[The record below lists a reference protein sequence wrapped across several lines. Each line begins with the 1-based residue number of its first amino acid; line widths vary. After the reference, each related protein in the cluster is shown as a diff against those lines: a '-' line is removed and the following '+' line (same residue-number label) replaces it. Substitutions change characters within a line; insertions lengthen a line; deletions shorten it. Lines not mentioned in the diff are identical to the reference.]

1 MDTNTGSA
9 SNQTSGGKSFT
20 RFFPHIARV
29 LLALMFLL
37 FGLNG
42 FLNFIPQPKD
52 VPQDLVT
59 IGMALKKGGFMDVVS
74 GVEMLVA
81 VLFLINRFVPLAL
94 TLLAPILAAILTFHI
109 YTSPS
114 MIVPGVVCTL
124 LELYLAWSYR
134 KVFCPMLAAKV
145 SPGGNCG

>member
-1 MDTNTGSA
+1 
-9 SNQTSGGKSFT
+9 
-20 RFFPHIARV
+20 V
-29 LLALMFLL
+29 LLALLFLL

-42 FLNFIPQPKD
+42 FFNFIPQPKE
-52 VPQDLVT
+52 VPQNLVT
-59 IGMALKKGGFMDVVS
+59 IGMALKQAGFMDVVS
-74 GVEMLVA
+74 GVEVLVA

-94 TLLAPILAAILTFHI
+94 ALLAPILVAILTFHI